1 MRTGKRWAL
10 VFAMLS
16 TVGTAGNAAERT
28 SVDLYCR
35 SMVNALIDTLQ
46 FVSKKPIPL
55 ERLKQEEKAMSQFC
69 LATPAVSPKPI
80 SRMSSNDI
88 ALVSCVG
95 FAEGAYIAYQPK
107 GAPDEPYSM
116 LKARREFAANSCAS
130 NPKAFQDDI
139 FRHGPDY
146 VLKQR
151 Y

>member
-1 MRTGKRWAL
+1 MKTGKRWAL

-16 TVGTAGNAAERT
+16 TVGSVGNAAERT
-28 SVDLYCR
+28 SVDLYCQ
-35 SMVNALIDTLQ
+35 SMVNTLIDTLQ

-55 ERLKQEEKAMSQFC
+55 EKLKQQEKAMSQFC
-69 LATPAVSPKPI
+69 LATPAVSAVPI
-80 SRMSSNDI
+80 SSMSSKDI

-116 LKARREFAANSCAS
+116 LKARREFAAKSCAS
-130 NPKAFQDDI
+130 NPKGFQHDI
-139 FRHGPDY
+139 FHHGPDY